1 MREKFILCP
10 LLRLGYHGR
19 GLYACVSCVCAAFDP
34 NVQHD
39 LSSSLASRTLCST
52 AWDYVRGRVRGLH
65 QASAQVTGAALAELL
80 RVSCIERLRG
90 LAAGTLCL
98 PNLSYL
104 GDCRLLALGSA
115 GRRSPPVAG
124 AAGCVEGGWGS
135 ARWESAFMSTKW
147 EGSPG
152 RADRRGRCGVAGRP
166 LVF

>member
-1 MREKFILCP
+1 MREKFVLCP

-19 GLYACVSCVCAAFDP
+19 GLYAYVSCVCAAFDP

-39 LSSSLASRTLCST
+39 LSSSLASRALCST
-52 AWDYVRGRVRGLH
+52 AWDHVRGRVRGLH
-65 QASAQVTGAALAELL
+65 QASAQVTGAALADLL

-90 LAAGTLCL
+90 LAAGTPCL
-98 PNLSYL
+98 TSLSHL